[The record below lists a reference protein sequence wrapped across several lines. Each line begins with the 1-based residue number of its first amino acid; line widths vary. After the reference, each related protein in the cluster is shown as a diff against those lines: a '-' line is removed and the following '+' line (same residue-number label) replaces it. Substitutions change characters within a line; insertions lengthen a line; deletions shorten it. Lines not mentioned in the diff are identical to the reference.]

1 MFYASECFTM
11 TSLKMICSK
20 WPGEARMV
28 EILNELVSRCQS
40 VPERRERYFLT
51 VQSAALPVS
60 WRGTF
65 AATIMVTVNR
75 WVCAVSHFLIPQSP
89 LIPSTQGYPGLAE
102 QTVSAVSCV
111 SSVSQLESDSR
122 PVNTWTQWPC
132 DTTLSVQHHQHQ
144 QQQQHFNILDIT
156 VRFYYSRKYFVN
168 L

>member
-1 MFYASECFTM
+1 MA
-11 TSLKMICSK
+11 SLKMICSK

-51 VQSAALPVS
+51 VQSAAALPVS
-60 WRGTF
+60 WLGTF

-132 DTTLSVQHHQHQ
+132 DTTLSVQHQHHQ
-144 QQQQHFNILDIT
+144 QQQQHIRYHGEILLIKKIFCKSLNC
-156 VRFYYSRKYFVN
+156 VAFKF
-168 L
+168 